1 MSNPGGTP
9 ENLSKP
15 GMTNNPN
22 GRPKGT
28 GLRQILRKIME
39 EEDKETGK
47 TKGERIMEVLE
58 EKAKKGNIRAVEMV
72 IENVDG
78 KLPQAINVDP
88 LNINFTF
95 TTREE
100 NE

>member
-1 MSNPGGTP
+1 MNPKGTP

-22 GRPKGT
+22 GRPKGKS
-28 GLRQILRKIME
+28 LRQILRKIME
-39 EEDKETGK
+39 EEVDGK
-47 TKGERIMEVLE
+47 TRGERIMEVLE
-58 EKAKKGNIRAVEMV
+58 KKAKGGNIKAVEMV

-78 KLPQAINVDP
+78 KLPQAINVEP
-88 LNINFTF
+88 LSINFTF

-100 NE
+100 KSD